1 MKKPIAISLFA
12 LGILTFAA
20 CIACSTSTS
29 NHHPVLLTQI
39 ILDTVYIA
47 AEPPPVVTDYT
58 RPLKAK
64 RQSSKRHVAQSI
76 NKSLGRTYIQI
87 LEQGGSPEHQTVIVT
102 ERM

>member
-1 MKKPIAISLFA
+1 MKKSIAISLFV

-20 CIACSTSTS
+20 CIACSTSHSQHHS
-29 NHHPVLLTQI
+29 NPPTQI

-47 AEPPPVVTDYT
+47 AEPAPVVTDYT

-64 RQSSKRHVAQSI
+64 RQSPKRHVAQSI
-76 NKSLGRTYIQI
+76 NKSLGRTYIHI
-87 LEQGGSPEHQTVIVT
+87 LEQGGSPEHPTVIVT